1 MSAFGF
7 KYEVG
12 VLKDERDSRGNA
24 DSCESVCEATY
35 TTLRLPSNDV
45 PSLLNCLSI
54 HYIERV
60 VEMEVLLEW
69 RVIRVALQVWLT

>member
-1 MSAFGF
+1 LSTFGLE
-7 KYEVG
+7 YEVG

-35 TTLRLPSNDV
+35 TTLRLPSNDIL
-45 PSLLNCLSI
+45 SLLNCLSI

-69 RVIRVALQVWLT
+69 RIIRVAFQGWLT